1 MTFVAATDRPSPWHP
16 GELDAQRRA
25 GVDPAH
31 IAAVTGFLRTYLND
45 QHRAFYP
52 RLPFIV
58 VGAVDQTGSPW
69 ATLLEGQPGFM
80 DAVDESHLRIA
91 ARPDADDPAAAGLSA
106 GNAVGL
112 LGIELETRRRN
123 RLNGHVRG
131 TQDGTLLV
139 EVDRAY
145 GNCPKYIHT
154 RELRDDRDAAS
165 ASVAIE
171 RLASLDAEARDMI
184 TRSGTF
190 FVASSTES
198 PERAVDVSHR
208 GGRPGF
214 VKVDGDWLTIPDFAG
229 NQFFNTLGN
238 FLVNPKAGLLFPDFI
253 SGDVLQL
260 SGAVEVL
267 FDSSRLADFEGAQRL
282 WRVHVQQ
289 VVRRRGALR
298 WRGVVRDESAEAD
311 ITGTWAEAGARER
324 SAAARGWRSLRVV
337 RVQDE
342 AQDVRS
348 FTLQPVDADRFSPGD
363 AGMHLVLRLPPPPGG
378 PSTVVS
384 YSLSRMPSDG
394 GYRISVKRAG
404 VRSNAVWAHLTE
416 GAVVAARGPQG
427 DFVAQLDSPRP
438 VVLLSAGIGITPM
451 LAMAEQLLDAD
462 RRAERPRRIHFL
474 HGAQDGEAMPFGEEL
489 AALASACDGLF
500 TITRCFSQPRP
511 ADRPGTDFEIHGRLD
526 VATLRRALPFDDYDF
541 YLCGPPNFMQRTYDD
556 LRAMNIADDRIRA
569 EAFGLSSLR
578 RGTSSAG
585 VASPV
590 DVGPAAATVEVQV
603 TFARSQINATW
614 TPGSG
619 SLLELAERAGLTPE
633 FGCRNGTC
641 GTCRVDVVAGG
652 VAYPGRNAPAVAANG
667 ALICCGVPAQVAG
680 GESESRL
687 ELDL

>member
-1 MTFVAATDRPSPWHP
+1 MTVVTATELSSPWHP

-25 GVDPAH
+25 GVDPSH

-58 VGAVDQTGSPW
+58 VGTVDETGSPW
-69 ATLLEGQPGFM
+69 ATLLEGEPGFM
-80 DAVDESHLRIA
+80 EAVDDLHLRIA
-91 ARPDADDPAAAGLSA
+91 ARPGAGDPAASGLST
-106 GNAVGL
+106 GSAVGL

-131 TQDGTLLV
+131 AREGGLLV

-154 RELRDDRDAAS
+154 RDLRDDRDAAP
-165 ASVAIE
+165 AAIAIE

-184 TRSGTF
+184 ARSGTF

-214 VKVDGDWLTIPDFAG
+214 VEVDGDWLTVPDFAG

-238 FLVNPKAGLLFPDFI
+238 FLVNPKAGLLFPDFV

-260 SGAVEVL
+260 TGAVEVL
-267 FDSSRLADFEGAQRL
+267 LDTPRLAAFEGAQRL

-298 WRGVVRDESAEAD
+298 WRGVVRDESAEAEL
-311 ITGTWAEAGARER
+311 TGTWAEAAARER
-324 SAAARGWRSLRVV
+324 SAAARGWRSVRVV

-342 AQDVRS
+342 ARDVRS
-348 FTLQPVDADRFSPGD
+348 FTLRPVDADRFSPGD
-363 AGMHLVLRLPPPPGG
+363 AGMHLVLRLPSPRGSP
-378 PSTVVS
+378 TVVS
-384 YSLSRMPSDG
+384 YSLSRMPADG
-394 GYRISVKRAG
+394 SYRISVKRAG
-404 VRSNAVWAHLTE
+404 ARSSAAWTHLTE
-416 GAVVAARGPQG
+416 GAIVEARGPQG
-427 DFVAQLDSPRP
+427 EFVAEPGSPRP

-462 RRAERPRRIHFL
+462 RRAGRQRRIHFL
-474 HGAQDGEAMPFGEEL
+474 HGAQDGQAMPFGEEL
-489 AALASACDGLF
+489 AALASASDGLF

-511 ADRPGTDFEIHGRLD
+511 ADRPGTDFQIHGRLD
-526 VATLRRALPFDDYDF
+526 VATLRRTLPFDDYDF
-541 YLCGPPNFMQRTYDD
+541 YLCGPPGFMQQTYDG
-556 LRAMNIADDRIRA
+556 LRALNIADDRIRA
-569 EAFGLSSLR
+569 EAFGPSSLQR
-578 RGTSSAG
+578 SAGGAG
-585 VASPV
+585 VAAPIV
-590 DVGPAAATVEVQV
+590 DAPAAATVAVEV
-603 TFARSQINATW
+603 TFARSKTQATW
-614 TPGSG
+614 MPGSG
-619 SLLELAERAGLTPE
+619 SLLELAERAGLAPE

-652 VAYPGRNAPAVAANG
+652 VAYPGRSAPGATANG
-667 ALICCGVPAQVAG
+667 ALICCSVPTGA
-680 GESESRL
+680 SESGQPPRL